1 MKKIISIAT
10 YPRKYILCAGVFTLW
25 MASAC
30 QVVKPYQKVYL
41 NDQKMQFD
49 ANGMK
54 KFENY
59 FQSIREGATMPGF
72 DKSSG
77 GCGCN

>member
-1 MKKIISIAT
+1 MV
-10 YPRKYILCAGVFTLW
+10 LFTLW
-25 MASAC
+25 TVSAC
-30 QVVKPYQKVYL
+30 QVVKPYQKAYL

-59 FQSIREGATMPGF
+59 FQSIREGAIMPGS

>member
-1 MKKIISIAT
+1 MSIAT
-10 YPRKYILCAGVFTLW
+10 YPPRIFVYIGVIILW

-30 QVVKPYQKVYL
+30 QVVKPNQKVYL

-54 KFENY
+54 KFESY
-59 FQSIREGATMPGF
+59 FQSIREGAIMPGS

>member
-1 MKKIISIAT
+1 MSIAT
-10 YPRKYILCAGVFTLW
+10 YQLRFIHYASIFTLW
-25 MASAC
+25 TVSSC
-30 QVVKPYQKVYL
+30 QIVKPYQRVYL
-41 NDQKMQFD
+41 NDQKMQME

-59 FQSIREGATMPGF
+59 FQSIREGATMLGSE
-72 DKSSG
+72 KSSG